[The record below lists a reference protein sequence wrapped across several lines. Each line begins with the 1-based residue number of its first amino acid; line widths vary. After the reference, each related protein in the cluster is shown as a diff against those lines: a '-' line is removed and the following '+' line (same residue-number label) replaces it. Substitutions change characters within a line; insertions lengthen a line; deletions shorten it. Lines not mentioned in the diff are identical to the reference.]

1 MQIMGYYIVFR
12 VRQMELKSEVQQYL
26 KSHIDDR
33 NVTRL
38 QFPLHSGKICDE
50 RFKWEDEGEFEF
62 EGSMYDVINSRSDGN
77 SITIYCLEDDKENEL
92 LKSFADMQGQQD
104 SNKGKSESFFQFFA
118 SLYIIPQQTEVV
130 PIHITNLVYYRNYN
144 SFLLHRS
151 SEIITPP
158 PQGC

>member
-1 MQIMGYYIVFR
+1 MGYYIVFR

-38 QFPLHSGKICDE
+38 QFPLQSGKICDE
-50 RFKWEDEGEFEF
+50 RFKWEDEDEFEF
-62 EGSMYDVINSRSDGN
+62 EGSMYDLLNSRSDAN
-77 SITIYCLEDDKENEL
+77 SITFYCLRDDKENEL
-92 LKSFADMQGQQD
+92 LKSFSDMQEQQD
-104 SNKGKSESFFQFFA
+104 SNKGKSGSFFQFLA